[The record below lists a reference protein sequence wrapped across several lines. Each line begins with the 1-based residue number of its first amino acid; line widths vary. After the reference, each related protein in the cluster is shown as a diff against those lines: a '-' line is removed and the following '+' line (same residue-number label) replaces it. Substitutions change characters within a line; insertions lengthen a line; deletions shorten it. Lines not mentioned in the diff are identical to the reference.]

1 MKEIINIKD
10 VKNSYKIESM
20 KGFPFVARYFGRPLG
35 DYFSVIFYNL
45 GFSANQVTLFR
56 FLVSILGY
64 CLLFVDSYLYI
75 SLGVLCLLFAFVLD
89 FVDGHIARLRN
100 KATYWG
106 KYLDG
111 IVDYIFPAFLSF
123 PISLRIYIETQNYY
137 FISLSLICIFFV
149 LVNRVSRD
157 RARYF
162 LLQLGNKEKILNS
175 KNKIYEFLAVGE
187 CSLNIENPLLKGP
200 KYLGY
205 LPLEELIKVYSV
217 SDIFV
222 LPSLSD
228 AFPLSHLEA
237 MAFGL
242 PVILTNSCGNMID
255 DGKSGYI
262 IDSGDANKLADK
274 ILKIVENRHL
284 RKEFSENARKK
295 IKDYGV
301 EQFYKNLEKAL
312 N

>member
-1 MKEIINIKD
+1 M
-10 VKNSYKIESM
+10 
-20 KGFPFVARYFGRPLG
+20 
-35 DYFSVIFYNL
+35 
-45 GFSANQVTLFR
+45 TLFR

-175 KNKIYEFLAVGE
+175 KNK
-187 CSLNIENPLLKGP
+187 
-200 KYLGY
+200 
-205 LPLEELIKVYSV
+205 LINTCRQKET
-217 SDIFV
+217 FW
-222 LPSLSD
+222 SLS
-228 AFPLSHLEA
+228 AANTRIICLF
-237 MAFGL
+237 
-242 PVILTNSCGNMID
+242 ILFIPNSELVFLISLLITQFLCEICWF
-255 DGKSGYI
+255 YF
-262 IDSGDANKLADK
+262 
-274 ILKIVENRHL
+274 ILKSSYINLNHW
-284 RKEFSENARKK
+284 KK
-295 IKDYGV
+295 SASAK
-301 EQFYKNLEKAL
+301 
-312 N
+312 